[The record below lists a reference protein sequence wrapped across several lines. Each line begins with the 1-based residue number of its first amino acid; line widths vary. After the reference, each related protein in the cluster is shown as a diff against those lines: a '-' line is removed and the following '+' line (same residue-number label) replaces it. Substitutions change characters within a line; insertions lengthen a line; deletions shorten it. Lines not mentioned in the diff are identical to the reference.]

1 MERKEYGLSG
11 PRFFVPQQTNAN
23 MIFWGSVTVWTA
35 LQVAP
40 TALPMMYFTLSWKTS
55 LLAAVAA
62 SAALALWS

>member
-1 MERKEYGLSG
+1 M
-11 PRFFVPQQTNAN
+11 VPQHMNEKST
-23 MIFWGSVTVWTA
+23 FWGSVTVWTA

-40 TALPMMYFTLSWKTS
+40 TVLPMMYFTLSWKTR